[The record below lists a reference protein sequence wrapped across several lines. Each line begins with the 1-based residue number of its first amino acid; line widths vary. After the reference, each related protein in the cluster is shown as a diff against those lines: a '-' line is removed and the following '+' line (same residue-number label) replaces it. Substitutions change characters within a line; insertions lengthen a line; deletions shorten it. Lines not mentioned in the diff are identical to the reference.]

1 MLINLAELNND
12 EFITEIVD
20 EFNFQT
26 RGENVRGKKSVVIFN
41 GSPPVQGF
49 NYNINYNTTF
59 FDKFSAYSN
68 ATRTFLFSRN
78 ICREAWFDYRI
89 DMFYKYSRKCRIL
102 LPQF

>member
-49 NYNINYNTTF
+49 NYNVNYNE
-59 FDKFSAYSN
+59 N
-68 ATRTFLFSRN
+68 
-78 ICREAWFDYRI
+78 
-89 DMFYKYSRKCRIL
+89 KYSRNNFLNRSLKKFHLKIGGEDINNINKNYKYIIINKKLVTFEC
-102 LPQF
+102 F

>member
-1 MLINLAELNND
+1 MRYRVLINLAELNND

-49 NYNINYNTTF
+49 NYNVNYNTTF
-59 FDKFSAYSN
+59 RQIFRLFERDEN
-68 ATRTFLFSRN
+68 FLIF
-78 ICREAWFDYRI
+78 A
-89 DMFYKYSRKCRIL
+89 
-102 LPQF
+102 

>member
-49 NYNINYNTTF
+49 NYNVNYNITF
-59 FDKFSAYSN
+59 RQIFRLFERDEN
-68 ATRTFLFSRN
+68 FLIF
-78 ICREAWFDYRI
+78 A
-89 DMFYKYSRKCRIL
+89 
-102 LPQF
+102 